1 MSEDRVLVQVEDHV
15 ATITLN
21 RADKRNGLDL
31 PMFEAIVEA
40 GITVQSNPSVRA
52 VVLQG
57 AGKSFC
63 AGLDWNAFL
72 TMGDAGQRLLS
83 RPEESPANLAQRVAW
98 VWQEVDVPVI
108 CAMHGV
114 AFGGGLQIAL
124 GADIRIAHPETQ
136 LSVMEIKYGL
146 IPDMGVSQTLMHLV
160 RPDVAAELI
169 FTGRVVFAPEAQ
181 SLGLVTRVHA
191 SPAEEAQRL
200 AREIARKSPHAIR
213 SGKRLLRRAVGATPR
228 VSFGLETELQLEL
241 LGSPNQM
248 ESVMAVMQKREPEF
262 ID

>member
-1 MSEDRVLVQVEDHV
+1 MSEDRVLIRVEEHV
-15 ATITLN
+15 ATVTLN
-21 RADKRNGLDL
+21 RPDKRNGLDL

-40 GITVQSNPSVRA
+40 GITVQANKAVRA
-52 VVLQG
+52 VVLEG
-57 AGKSFC
+57 AGKAFC

-72 TMGDAGQRLLS
+72 SMGDAGQKLLA
-83 RPEESPANLAQRVAW
+83 RPDESPANLAQRVAW

-108 CAMHGV
+108 CALHGV

-146 IPDMGVSQTLMHLV
+146 ISNMGASQTLIQLV
-160 RPDVAAELI
+160 RADALRELL
-169 FTGRVVFAPEAQ
+169 FTGRIVQGAEAQ
-181 SLGLVTRVHA
+181 SLGLVTRLHD
-191 SPAEEAQRL
+191 SPGAEAQRL
-200 AREIARKSPHAIR
+200 AREIASKSPSGVRA
-213 SGKRLLRRAVGATPR
+213 GKRLLRRALGATPR
-228 VSFGLETELQLEL
+228 ASFGLETELQLEL

-248 ESVMAVMQKREPEF
+248 EAVMAVMQKREPEF